1 MVCTDLMDLVNGGD
15 METKDRGLSPP
26 FLKFLP
32 TPLKDNRPVNTV
44 ATYTCDTGYT
54 LNGVSTRTCGSDGV
68 WSGSDPTCEAI
79 ECPPLPTITN
89 GMISYF
95 PDVTPDYDLGTN
107 ATITCEAGFY
117 LEGNEARVCMDD
129 NGMDTIGVWSG
140 QKPSCVLA
148 PPPVRPV
155 LFQLR
160 LTNINNCPDW
170 VDQDGKLE
178 TVTNAFAA
186 EVESHCGCGFSSM
199 VMTAPRFRCFPGSD
213 RTLTFRATLTDSK
226 LLTPI
231 QDWIQTNG
239 FIPIQNILI
248 EVDKSCQT

>member
-1 MVCTDLMDLVNGGD
+1 MNCII
-15 METKDRGLSPP
+15 SP
-26 FLKFLP
+26 
-32 TPLKDNRPVNTV
+32 V
-44 ATYTCDTGYT
+44 
-54 LNGVSTRTCGSDGV
+54 
-68 WSGSDPTCEAI
+68 
-79 ECPPLPTITN
+79 
-89 GMISYF
+89 
-95 PDVTPDYDLGTN
+95 
-107 ATITCEAGFY
+107 
-117 LEGNEARVCMDD
+117 
-129 NGMDTIGVWSG
+129 
-140 QKPSCVLA
+140 A

-170 VDQDGKLE
+170 VVSAKNVLKLKQTNNLLLSLQDQDGRLE

-213 RTLTFRATLTDSK
+213 RTVTFRATLTDSK

-239 FIPIQNILI
+239 FIPIQNNYT
-248 EVDKSCQT
+248 D